1 MEKYYPDWSKIYKFT
16 WGESK
21 SIQGLLEDFLE
32 QILTNDKR
40 LEKFMNKFGFQEL
53 SITTGTYTEQGSF
66 GMAYINATYNRK
78 TVVVKKLLDPTDI
91 HVFFLESVLQCI
103 LYNYTERNKCE
114 IRVPEI
120 YAFGQWLGAPVIVMR
135 QVNGENWSSKNST
148 KRIMTIVRGLKQ
160 LQKDFNFVHR
170 DFHAGNVLFD
180 GDTPYMIDFGR
191 TCIKDFNA
199 NTPLYVKSPTF
210 YKTVCTNKSHDICT
224 LVVSLAPYII
234 SVKGMA
240 KNICNAYRNLVKKS
254 RNPDYDLDSGFSE
267 HHWKDE
273 IFHFHYIMALEDVEL
288 KDFTPEAL
296 LKCRTTQLQFYLKF

>member
-21 SIQGLLEDFLE
+21 PIQGLLEDFLG
-32 QILTNDKR
+32 QNLTNDTSLKN
-40 LEKFMNKFGFQEL
+40 FMNKLGFQEL

>member
-1 MEKYYPDWSKIYKFT
+1 MEEYYPDWSKIYKFT
-16 WGESK
+16 WGESAP
-21 SIQGLLEDFLE
+21 IQGLLEDFLE

-40 LEKFMNKFGFQEL
+40 LTNFLNRKKFQEL
-53 SITTGTYTEQGSF
+53 SIKPSTHTEQGSF
-66 GMAYINATYNRK
+66 GMAYMDAKYKGN
-78 TVVVKKLLDPTDI
+78 TVVVKKLLDPAEI

-103 LYNYTERNKCE
+103 LHNYTERNECE

-120 YAFGQWLGAPVIVMR
+120 YAFGQWSGAPVIVMR
-135 QVNGENWSSKNST
+135 QVNGKNWSDKNST

-160 LQKDFNFVHR
+160 LQRDFNFVHR

-224 LVVSLAPYII
+224 LVVDLAPSTR

-240 KNICNAYRNLVKKS
+240 TRICKAYKNLVKKS
-254 RNPDYDLDSGFSE
+254 PDPRMDRDPGYKG
-267 HHWKDE
+267 HYWNDE

-288 KDFTPEAL
+288 KNFTPEAL
-296 LKCRTTQLQFYLKF
+296 LKTPLQFYLNLKF